1 MQRPRVVSRYL
12 DAAGPRVFAHRGFA
26 DRVPGN
32 TIAAFRA
39 ALDAGAT
46 HLESDVRA
54 TRDGVPVLFH
64 DERLPVGVLPATA
77 IDGSDGSP
85 SRVDGDDS
93 GGPAIRY
100 GSPSRDD
107 GDDSGGP
114 AIRHGSLSRDDGDD
128 SGGPAI
134 RHGSLSRDDGDD
146 SSGPAIRSLSLA
158 ELRRV
163 DLGGGHGIP
172 TLAEALDAYPD
183 ALWNLD
189 LKARDAVVATA
200 KQVWRAGAA
209 DRVLLTSFNEVSR
222 ARAVRL
228 LPGIATSASSVGTA
242 VILLAALTG
251 RDAVVRA
258 VLRLLPGTVLAL
270 QIPERAGPLPLVT
283 APLLA
288 TLHGAGLEVH
298 VWTVNE
304 RSDIRRL
311 LTLGVDGIVTDR
323 PDIARTVVDVLDVFE
338 ALGPPHAGS

>member
-100 GSPSRDD
+100 GSP
-107 GDDSGGP
+107 
-114 AIRHGSLSRDDGDD
+114 SRDDGDD